1 MSELSIYTA
10 LRTKGLSPA
19 GACGV
24 MGNMFAESGLRSN
37 NVQDNCPM
45 GDKDY
50 TYNVDNG
57 MMTRWQ
63 FMSDGYGYGLCQWTA
78 SDRKDKLYTMTRSL
92 GVSISDE
99 AAQCQFCIEE
109 LQSDYE
115 DLYKYLCET
124 DNLKEA
130 TERVCKEFE
139 RPAINNVRPR
149 YEAAQRYLEAMT
161 GDGCTDSCPIT
172 ITPAPI
178 PAGEKV
184 QISVRVLRKGDK
196 GRDVFLLQCALA
208 DIGIECGKP
217 DGDFG
222 PKTDAGVRELQR
234 NCELGVTGVADQG
247 TWQIVF
253 Q

>member
-1 MSELSIYTA
+1 M
-10 LRTKGLSPA
+10 
-19 GACGV
+19 
-24 MGNMFAESGLRSN
+24 
-37 NVQDNCPM
+37 
-45 GDKDY
+45 
-50 TYNVDNG
+50 
-57 MMTRWQ
+57 
-63 FMSDGYGYGLCQWTA
+63 
-78 SDRKDKLYTMTRSL
+78 
-92 GVSISDE
+92 
-99 AAQCQFCIEE
+99 QCQFCLEE

-115 DLYKYLCET
+115 ELYKYLCET

-139 RPAINNVRPR
+139 RPAINNVGPR

-184 QISVRVLRKGDK
+184 QISVRVLREGDK

-234 NCELGVTGVADQG
+234 NCELEATGVADQG